1 MHFCRKCGNKLQKN
15 SKCCNTCGSEL
26 EKIHKEEINS
36 ITDKDKLLDNEI
48 FNDEHILEHKEE
60 PLEIIRKFNLI
71 KKIKENKVF
80 LIAILI
86 LIIIVTPLIKNPI
99 KNFVIR
105 KNPANWLVYA
115 ADKCK
120 KSDTL
125 DTVSDFK
132 IKSAAESQE
141 FMNYKDIE
149 NIIEQCTLRVN
160 NKINKKTNERY
171 SKVSLIYKEE
181 NILNGEFYSNKE
193 YMAISMPQLYKD
205 IMYIKW
211 EDVNKLINNNKENK
225 DISET
230 IDPKNYEN
238 VLNIKKSK
246 YYDNVNGDYKEFFY
260 NIMDDYVKRGD
271 KVDIVTKQEDK
282 EKTIKC
288 DEIVVHL
295 DNERIIKILNAFF
308 QKMSKDENL
317 KLLVRDKVFEFLST
331 VQKNQDLNKF
341 NLSKE
346 DADNIKR
353 DFDSEY
359 DSFMKE
365 LSHVEKIDKKASNGK
380 INSLT
385 KVKIDSRNYIRGL
398 QSEISI
404 DKKKTSFNFISNT
417 VINSIDSKL
426 HIKKIPKERAKD
438 ISKFTAKDR
447 EDIVIEMENNIQ
459 KIMFSKLN
467 IK

>member
-1 MHFCRKCGNKLQKN
+1 
-15 SKCCNTCGSEL
+15 
-26 EKIHKEEINS
+26 
-36 ITDKDKLLDNEI
+36 
-48 FNDEHILEHKEE
+48 
-60 PLEIIRKFNLI
+60 
-71 KKIKENKVF
+71 
-80 LIAILI
+80 
-86 LIIIVTPLIKNPI
+86 
-99 KNFVIR
+99 
-105 KNPANWLVYA
+105 
-115 ADKCK
+115 
-120 KSDTL
+120 
-125 DTVSDFK
+125 
-132 IKSAAESQE
+132 
-141 FMNYKDIE
+141 
-149 NIIEQCTLRVN
+149 
-160 NKINKKTNERY
+160 
-171 SKVSLIYKEE
+171 
-181 NILNGEFYSNKE
+181 
-193 YMAISMPQLYKD
+193 MAISMPQLYKD